1 MVVPKHLTN
10 SARRIKALIEQFTGM
25 LWISFDVF
33 VIEGETDHYS
43 HLPSFVHCTCFLI
56 HVQLPTLEQY
66 HSHISSSPHARTFA
80 HLKVEGQ
87 AISRDLLVSARAFSH
102 LYPYVIHLRK
112 ARGSIS
118 YFN

>member
-1 MVVPKHLTN
+1 
-10 SARRIKALIEQFTGM
+10 
-25 LWISFDVF
+25 
-33 VIEGETDHYS
+33 
-43 HLPSFVHCTCFLI
+43 
-56 HVQLPTLEQY
+56 
-66 HSHISSSPHARTFA
+66 
-80 HLKVEGQ
+80 LKVEGQ